1 MSMSMS
7 TALLDP
13 AESSRRARPLRHWS
27 KARQEL
33 VRSQF
38 AAIHRAWC
46 ADWLPAVEPALRD
59 VDILLGNSD
68 ADMMPVPEDAVCWSF
83 VDTSGVTG
91 GDTAINAVARA
102 MFGTDVT
109 TIAPGCDGSPIAESV
124 VRAAWNDWLHR
135 IASSPAFAGIE
146 FRELRES
153 PLSRGACAASARPWT
168 GALWLRWRWCG
179 GVWRLGLPHRA
190 VAALG
195 GIEPAKGTAQG
206 TPAGGPMPLE
216 EALARERIALRVMLA
231 DAELNL
237 GQLQALRPGDVI
249 PLEHPLD
256 APLKVIAADGA
267 SLCDGW
273 LGQCE
278 GRIAVEMA
286 RPAACPSNNQS
297 VKEKNR

>member
-1 MSMSMS
+1 MSIP

-27 KARQEL
+27 KARREL

-46 ADWLPAVEPALRD
+46 ADWLPADEPASRD
-59 VDILLGNSD
+59 VDILLSESD
-68 ADMMPVPEDAVCWSF
+68 ADMKPVSEDAVGWSF
-83 VDTSGVTG
+83 VDTLAVTG
-91 GDTAINAVARA
+91 GDAAMRAVARA
-102 MFGTDVT
+102 MFAADVT
-109 TIAPGCDGSPIAESV
+109 TTAPGREGSTISGSV

-135 IASSPAFAGIE
+135 IASSPALAGS
-146 FRELRES
+146 ELGES
-153 PLSRGACAASARPWT
+153 PLLSDASAGSARPWT

-195 GIEPAKGTAQG
+195 GIETAKSTAQAASASA
-206 TPAGGPMPLE
+206 PIPLE
-216 EALARERIALRVMLA
+216 QALARERIALRVMLA
-231 DAELNL
+231 EAELNL

-256 APLKVIAADGA
+256 APLKVAAADGA

-273 LGQCE
+273 LGQRR
-278 GRIAVEMA
+278 GLIAVEMA
-286 RPAACPSNNQS
+286 RTVARPSSNHS